1 MKNET
6 NQNGDARLHRW
17 ISTVVTV
24 LLVLAVVFC
33 LYSVVQV
40 LSKGYVNI
48 GGFMMFRVV
57 TGSMEPAMP
66 IGTLLITR
74 QVDIETVAVNDIV
87 CFRTQVSEIWG
98 KIVTHRVVDILESGS
113 GGILLE
119 TKGDA
124 NLASDIHYV
133 DSSNFIGRVIWHS
146 GDDNILADL
155 VSLFTNKIGFL
166 GCIALPSLI
175 LAALILKNSV
185 GNIRHELLMVTEM
198 EKRRKAI
205 AAAEEEKA
213 FELTEEEYD
222 EMYEKIR
229 KELIE
234 ELTNFDGVQMEQREC
249 SENSE
254 TE

>member
-1 MKNET
+1 MNNKTKEK
-6 NQNGDARLHRW
+6 GDIRLHRW
-17 ISTVVTV
+17 ISTVVTI

-33 LYSVVQV
+33 LYSVIQV

-57 TGSMEPAMP
+57 TGSMEPTMP

-74 QVDIETVAVNDIV
+74 EVDIETVMVNDIV

-98 KIVTHRVVDILESGS
+98 KIVTHRVVDIMESG

-124 NLASDIHYV
+124 NLASDIFYV
-133 DSSNFIGRVIWHS
+133 DSSNFVGKVIWHS
-146 GDDNILADL
+146 GDDNVLADL
-155 VSLFTNKIGFL
+155 VSLFTSKVGFL

-185 GNIRHELLMVTEM
+185 GNIRHELLMVM
-198 EKRRKAI
+198 E
-205 AAAEEEKA
+205 
-213 FELTEEEYD
+213 
-222 EMYEKIR
+222 
-229 KELIE
+229 
-234 ELTNFDGVQMEQREC
+234 
-249 SENSE
+249 
-254 TE
+254 

>member
-1 MKNET
+1 MNNET
-6 NQNGDARLHRW
+6 KENGDVRLHRW

-40 LSKGYVNI
+40 LSKGYDNI

-57 TGSMEPAMP
+57 TGSMEPTMP
-66 IGTLLITR
+66 TGTLLITR
-74 QVDIETVAVNDIV
+74 EVDIETVALDDIV
-87 CFRTQVSEIWG
+87 CFRTRVSEIWG
-98 KIVTHRVVDILESGS
+98 KIVTHRVVDIMETAE
-113 GGILLE
+113 GILLE

-124 NLASDIHYV
+124 NLASDIYYV
-133 DSSNFIGRVIWHS
+133 DSSNFIGKVIWHS
-146 GDDNILADL
+146 GDGNVLADL
-155 VSLFTNKIGFL
+155 VSLFTSKIGFL

-185 GNIRHELLMVTEM
+185 GSIRHELMMVMEM
-198 EKRRKAI
+198 ERQQKI
-205 AAAEEEKA
+205 AAEQNAGA
-213 FELTEEEYD
+213 FEITEEEYN
-222 EMYEKIR
+222 EMYERIR

-234 ELTNFDGVQMEQREC
+234 ELTHFDEIQPEQGEC